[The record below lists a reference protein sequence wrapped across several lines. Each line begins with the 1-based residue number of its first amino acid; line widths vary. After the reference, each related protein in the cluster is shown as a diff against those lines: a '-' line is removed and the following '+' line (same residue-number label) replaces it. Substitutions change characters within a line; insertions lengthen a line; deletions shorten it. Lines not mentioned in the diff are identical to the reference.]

1 MENIL
6 DLYESE
12 YDSQKPV
19 VCIDEKP
26 YQLLDNIIQPMPM
39 ESCKPQ
45 KIDYEY
51 KREGTCN
58 IFMISEPFNGFRDCK
73 VTERR
78 TKEDFASFL
87 KDLSDKYYPK
97 AHIIK
102 LVMDNLNIHK
112 LSVLYEYFPPDE
124 ARRLVKRFEVH
135 YTPVHGS
142 WLNIAEIELSAM
154 SKQCTKRRIPN
165 IESLKKELIC
175 WTKER
180 NIKKVGINWRF
191 KTDDARIKLK
201 GLYPR

>member
-1 MENIL
+1 MEDIL

-12 YDSQKPV
+12 SDSENPV

-26 YQLLDNIIQPMPM
+26 YQLLDNKIQPIQM
-39 ESCKPQ
+39 ESGKP
-45 KIDYEY
+45 KKVDYEY

-58 IFMISEPFNGFRDCK
+58 LFMISEPFNGFRDCK

-97 AHIIK
+97 AQTIR

-112 LSVLYEYFPPDE
+112 LSVLYEYFPPEE

-135 YTPVHGS
+135 YTPIHGS

-154 SKQCTKRRIPN
+154 SKQSTNRRIPN
-165 IESLKKELIC
+165 IQKLKEELKY
-175 WTKER
+175 WVKGRNDTK
-180 NIKKVGINWRF
+180 IGVNWRF

-201 GLYPR
+201 RLYPR

>member
-26 YQLLDNIIQPMPM
+26 YQLLDNKIQPIPM
-39 ESCKPQ
+39 ENGKSQ

-51 KREGTCN
+51 IREGTCN

-73 VTERR
+73 VTQRR

-97 AHIIK
+97 
-102 LVMDNLNIHK
+102 L
-112 LSVLYEYFPPDE
+112 E
-124 ARRLVKRFEVH
+124 
-135 YTPVHGS
+135 
-142 WLNIAEIELSAM
+142 
-154 SKQCTKRRIPN
+154 
-165 IESLKKELIC
+165 
-175 WTKER
+175 
-180 NIKKVGINWRF
+180 
-191 KTDDARIKLK
+191 
-201 GLYPR
+201 

>member
-1 MENIL
+1 MEDIL

-12 YDSQKPV
+12 YDCEKPV

-26 YQLLDNIIQPMPM
+26 YQLLDNKIQPIPM
-39 ESCKPQ
+39 GNGKP
-45 KIDYEY
+45 KKVDYEY

-97 AHIIK
+97 AQIIK

-112 LSVLYEYFPPDE
+112 LSILYEFYPPEE
-124 ARRLVKRFEVH
+124 ARRIIKRFEVH

-142 WLNIAEIELSAM
+142 WLNIAEIEIAAM
-154 SKQCTKRRIPN
+154 AKQSINRRIPN
-165 IESLKKELIC
+165 IEKLKEELKY

-180 NIKKVGINWRF
+180 NYKKVGVDWKFR
-191 KTDDARIKLK
+191 TYDARIKLK
-201 GLYPR
+201 RLYPR